1 MGFEDGRKW
10 EELSSTG
17 TVPET
22 MEMTKAIVPLQLW
35 AADLWMD
42 PATRAG
48 PSFLEITFTFDMT
61 YLSDSCLE
69 HLFFSVLF
77 HPALHNHTFCSPD

>member
-1 MGFEDGRKW
+1 MKGKG

-22 MEMTKAIVPLQLW
+22 MEMTKAILRP
-35 AADLWMD
+35 AAAVDARPDLWMD

-48 PSFLEITFTFDMT
+48 LPFWRCLHIT
-61 YLSDSCLE
+61 YLSD
-69 HLFFSVLF
+69 
-77 HPALHNHTFCSPD
+77 